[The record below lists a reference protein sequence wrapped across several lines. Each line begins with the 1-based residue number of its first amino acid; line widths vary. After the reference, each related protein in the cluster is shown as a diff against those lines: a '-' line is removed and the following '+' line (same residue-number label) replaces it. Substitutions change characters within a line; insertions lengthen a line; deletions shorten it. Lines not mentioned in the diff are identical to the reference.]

1 MKLKHLLLAF
11 TLLPLS
17 AMAKGDDEFGVWT
30 ELGVEKS
37 LTKKWDV
44 GLDAE
49 FRGQENL
56 RWSIGASTS
65 YKLGKHLKLGAFY
78 SYINSSKPEKVK
90 DKSEYDPNN
99 PDYYTI
105 GYNRFDS
112 YWTNRHR
119 LGIELTG
126 DIKLWKWL
134 KISARE
140 RYQFTHSARENIGK
154 YSYREMHD
162 VQYDFDEDWNPV
174 VVPIKD
180 VTEVYGT
187 KHISCHSDQVV
198 RSRIKLEVDK
208 KHMKFSPFISAEAHN
223 SVRQGEHMLLQKVR
237 TAVGTGYKINKQ
249 HSISAA
255 YMLTFGINDIDEDE
269 TVRIHERMH
278 TLSLGYNFKF

>member
-65 YKLGKHLKLGAFY
+65 YKLSKHLKLGAFY

-90 DKSEYDPNN
+90 DKSIYDPSN
-99 PDYYTI
+99 PDYYTV

-140 RYQFTHSARENIGK
+140 RYQFTHRAKQSIDK
-154 YSYREMHD
+154 YSFRQEHGM
-162 VQYDFDEDWNPV
+162 DFDDNWNPIPV
-174 VVPIKD
+174 IYEPVESWDKKKIA
-180 VTEVYGT
+180 
-187 KHISCHSDQVV
+187 CHSDQVV

-237 TAVGTGYKINKQ
+237 TTVGTGYKINKQ

-278 TLSLGYNFKF
+278 TLNLGYNFKF